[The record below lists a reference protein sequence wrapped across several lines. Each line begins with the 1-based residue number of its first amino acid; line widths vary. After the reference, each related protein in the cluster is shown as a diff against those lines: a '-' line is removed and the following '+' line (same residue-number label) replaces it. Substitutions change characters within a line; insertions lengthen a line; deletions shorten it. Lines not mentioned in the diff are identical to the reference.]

1 MGTLQGYIVGTLI
14 ALAAIGAVAGEG
26 RRLRAARRALDAR
39 IRPPRSAD
47 TPLDLYEVAYLC
59 GGAGRVAV
67 VAVVRMH
74 AEGRLPVRARAA
86 RWITAEP
93 SGEPRDGVEAA
104 VLGALAARRDDDG
117 RSPWPVEL
125 FDSDPPVR
133 DLRER
138 LVLAGLLRD
147 RFAPVG
153 VLHHHP
159 VSRAYYR
166 ACARFAR
173 TLRLASALAV
183 AGVVIALLWR
193 AYPPLLVYPPLLW
206 AGRRHRDRYDA
217 GTGSYG
223 EVTDA
228 GRAAVRATDAAD
240 GPVTADRRQ
249 VCEVARSGPDS
260 LPVQHILRPAPAPP
274 WQPPEP
280 GPEPPRIVIDGSPGL
295 GGL

>member
-1 MGTLQGYIVGTLI
+1 MGTWQGNIIGALV
-14 ALAAIGAVAGEG
+14 ALAAIGAVLGAG

-39 IRPPRSAD
+39 IRPPRPAD

-74 AEGRLPVRARAA
+74 AEGRLSVCGRAA

-93 SGEPRDGVEAA
+93 SGEPRDGVEVA
-104 VLGALAARRDDDG
+104 VLDALAARRDEHG

-138 LVLAGLLRD
+138 LVLGGLLRD

-159 VSRAYYR
+159 VSRAYYQAR
-166 ACARFAR
+166 GRFAR
-173 TLRLASALAV
+173 TLRLASALTV
-183 AGVVIALLWR
+183 AGVVVALLWR

-206 AGRRHRDRYDA
+206 AGRRHRDGYDA
-217 GTGSYG
+217 DTGSYG

-240 GPVTADRRQ
+240 GPATAERQQ

-260 LPVQHILRPAPAPP
+260 LPAQHILRPAPAPP

-280 GPEPPRIVIDGSPGL
+280 GPQPPRIVIDGSPGL